1 MNARKLAW
9 TALLK
14 VEKDKS
20 YSNLALDALFQ
31 AKTPDSREKQQAAA
45 LFYGVLERKL
55 TLDFIIEKYAR
66 KKVSAL
72 DAEVTAALEIGLYQ
86 LLYQSSVPSSAA
98 VNESVELIKQS
109 RKRGASGFVN
119 GILRNF
125 LRDGCKVTLPQ
136 GDPLRRASVEFSMP
150 VEILRRWEKDYSRET
165 ALSLAEAC
173 LGRPPLHA
181 RVNTLRCTQEE
192 AAALLE
198 SEGVKVAAHPL
209 LPGCLALEDT
219 GSIGKLKAFREGMVS
234 IQDSASQLCAWALGA
249 QKGERVFDLCAAP
262 GSKSFT
268 IAQLMEDCGELLA
281 FDIHPAR
288 VDLIRQGAKR
298 LGISCMHGAAGD
310 ASAYNSE
317 LGLADRVLCDV
328 PCSGLGIIRRKPE
341 IRWKSPA
348 ELDALP
354 PLQRKIL
361 ENGARYVKPG
371 GTLVYSTCALSKA
384 ENEDVA
390 DSFLEN
396 HPDFEPEPFPQVV
409 ANAIGKSCCRATLMP
424 VSGDWDGF
432 FIARFRRKTA
442 AEEGKK

>member
-1 MNARKLAW
+1 ML
-9 TALLK
+9 
-14 VEKDKS
+14 
-20 YSNLALDALFQ
+20 LFQ
-31 AKTPDSREKQQAAA
+31 ARTPDSREKQQATA

-55 TLDFIIEKYAR
+55 TLDFIVEKYAR

-86 LLYQSSVPSSAA
+86 LLYQPSVPSSAA

-109 RKRGASGFVN
+109 RKRGAAGFVN

-136 GDPLRRASVEFSMP
+136 GDPLRRASVEFSYARGNP
-150 VEILRRWEKDYSRET
+150 SAVGKDYSRET

-198 SEGVKVAAHPL
+198 SEGVMVAVHPL
-209 LPGCLALEDT
+209 LPGCLTLEDT

-234 IQDSASQLCAWALGA
+234 IQDSASQLCAWAVGA

-268 IAQLMEDCGELLA
+268 VAQLMENCGELLA

-288 VDLIRQGAKR
+288 VDLIRQGLSGWESAAFMVLKGMLPHIIPNWDRRIACFAMYHAPDWGLSAESRKSDGNR
-298 LGISCMHGAAGD
+298 LRNWM
-310 ASAYNSE
+310 
-317 LGLADRVLCDV
+317 
-328 PCSGLGIIRRKPE
+328 
-341 IRWKSPA
+341 
-348 ELDALP
+348 
-354 PLQRKIL
+354 
-361 ENGARYVKPG
+361 RYRH
-371 GTLVYSTCALSKA
+371 SR
-384 ENEDVA
+384 
-390 DSFLEN
+390 
-396 HPDFEPEPFPQVV
+396 
-409 ANAIGKSCCRATLMP
+409 GKS
-424 VSGDWDGF
+424 S
-432 FIARFRRKTA
+432 KT
-442 AEEGKK
+442 GPDM